1 MVFYTQNA
9 KVNVSG
15 NASTQSDASNPYNSP
30 YSVPS
35 TITIVLL
42 SLCASMITVTGS
54 ALFFVFKIDIATST
68 YIDPRPTA
76 AGNILVIASFYF
88 YRNLRTINNYLI
100 LNLAIADLIIGVY
113 SMNVY
118 TVYVTQ
124 GKTYCITLLC

>member
-1 MVFYTQNA
+1 MTY
-9 KVNVSG
+9 
-15 NASTQSDASNPYNSP
+15 NASQVEDEASYNAP

-42 SLCASMITVTGS
+42 SLCASMI
-54 ALFFVFKIDIATST
+54 
-68 YIDPRPTA
+68 TA

-124 GKTYCITLLC
+124 GQQSQIL

>member
-1 MVFYTQNA
+1 MKQYW
-9 KVNVSG
+9 
-15 NASTQSDASNPYNSP
+15 
-30 YSVPS
+30 
-35 TITIVLL
+35 TIQI
-42 SLCASMITVTGS
+42 AEP
-54 ALFFVFKIDIATST
+54 LFS
-68 YIDPRPTA
+68 A

-124 GKTYCITLLC
+124 GNIVNLGLDFLCA

>member
-1 MVFYTQNA
+1 MCLNDNCYGIN
-9 KVNVSG
+9 G
-15 NASTQSDASNPYNSP
+15 
-30 YSVPS
+30 
-35 TITIVLL
+35 I
-42 SLCASMITVTGS
+42 
-54 ALFFVFKIDIATST
+54 FKIDISNMST

-124 GKTYCITLLC
+124 GERPNYLLYQHTMCWAYIHYH

>member
-1 MVFYTQNA
+1 
-9 KVNVSG
+9 
-15 NASTQSDASNPYNSP
+15 
-30 YSVPS
+30 
-35 TITIVLL
+35 
-42 SLCASMITVTGS
+42 MI
-54 ALFFVFKIDIATST
+54 
-68 YIDPRPTA
+68 TA

-124 GKTYCITLLC
+124 GQYFTEVKKIYVSSIIQQIIEDTRRP

>member
-1 MVFYTQNA
+1 M
-9 KVNVSG
+9 
-15 NASTQSDASNPYNSP
+15 YNSP

-42 SLCASMITVTGS
+42 SLCASMI
-54 ALFFVFKIDIATST
+54 
-68 YIDPRPTA
+68 TA

-100 LNLAIADLIIGVY
+100 LNLAIADLVIGLY

-118 TVYVTQ
+118 TMYIVQGGWYFGWLSCDIWLAVDYVASNASVLN
-124 GKTYCITLLC
+124 LLVICLDRYL